1 MMKIVHLSTS
11 DISGGAARAA
21 HRLHTGLRRLSY
33 GSSMFV
39 ANRAS
44 VDPTVITFVPPID
57 LSNRLRR
64 RLRRERITRSF
75 MRYRVSRPASYERFS
90 DDRTQH
96 GAALVHQLPPGD
108 VVNLHSI
115 ASFIDYRTF
124 FAAVPQHTPVV
135 WTLHDMNPFTGGCH
149 YDDGCGRYMDGCG
162 VCPQLGSDDAADL
175 SHKIWERKR
184 KIFAQIKPGRLHI
197 VTPSHW
203 MAGMVKCSILLG
215 GCPVTVIP
223 YGLDVDDFAPRPRCP
238 ARNILGVPQNAR
250 VVLFVAE
257 AMEIRR
263 KGFALLAKALAGLA
277 DLTNLFVISVGR
289 RKPAIDTQ
297 FPHLH
302 LGHISNDRLL
312 SLVYSAADILVCPA
326 LQENLAQTALESLAC
341 GTPIVGFAVGGFPD
355 MVRQGVT
362 GLLVPPQDVPALRA
376 AIADSLQ
383 DVSRRAEMAANCRRI
398 AVEEYSLEVQA
409 RRYVELYQATV
420 SA

>member
-1 MMKIVHLSTS
+1 VKIVHLSTS
-11 DISGGAARAA
+11 DVSGGAARAA
-21 HRLHTGLRRLSY
+21 YRLHTGLRRLGHDSC
-33 GSSMFV
+33 MFV
-39 ANRAS
+39 ARRHS
-44 VDPTVITFVPPID
+44 SDPTVTAFVPSPR
-57 LSNRLRR
+57 LYNRLCR
-64 RLRRERITRSF
+64 RLRWEQITRSF
-75 MRYRVSRPASYERFS
+75 GQYRIPRPDGHEAFS
-90 DDRTQH
+90 NDRTQH
-96 GAALVHQLPPGD
+96 GATLVRQLPPCD
-108 VVNLHSI
+108 VVNLHWI
-115 ASFIDYRTF
+115 AGFVDYQTF
-124 FAAVPQHTPVV
+124 FTAVPQHTPVV

-149 YDDGCGRYMDGCG
+149 YDDGCNRYTMGCG
-162 VCPQLGSDDAADL
+162 SCPQLGSNNAADL
-175 SHKIWERKR
+175 SHRIWQRKR
-184 KIFAQIKPGRLHI
+184 KIFAQIERGRLHI

-203 MAGMVKCSILLG
+203 MAATVQRSVLLG
-215 GCPVTVIP
+215 GRPVTVIP
-223 YGLDVDDFAPRPRCP
+223 LGLDTDDFAPRPRCL
-238 ARNILGVPQNAR
+238 ARNILGVPQHAR
-250 VVLFVAE
+250 VILFVAE
-257 AMEIRR
+257 SMELRR

-326 LQENLAQTALESLAC
+326 LQENLAQTALEALAC

-362 GLLVPPQDVPALRA
+362 GLLVPPQDVVALRA
-376 AIADSLQ
+376 AIADLLQ

-409 RRYVELYQATV
+409 RRYIELYQATV